1 MREVSMKDATGTS
14 SRASPSRAA
23 SVSALIS
30 VVVALV
36 GIAGQIV
43 DNGSVAF
50 PMLGAFGLAM
60 LAVIVLMHERG

>member
-1 MREVSMKDATGTS
+1 M
-14 SRASPSRAA
+14 
-23 SVSALIS
+23 ALIS

-50 PMLGAFGLAM
+50 PMLGAFGLAV
-60 LAVIVLMHERG
+60 LAVVVLIHERG